1 MKIILSLIFCANFIF
16 AFSQSNEVPAF
27 VKKVY
32 DDLYNNLSITK
43 EVSKPILQYF
53 SEDKE
58 MIIDYIPASGGLDGK
73 IRIGSEFVS
82 VIRSFGADSSNALA
96 FVLGHEMAHI
106 FLEQSNIDRV
116 GSGYADKQL
125 RKKLKD
131 VKDSIYTTIFERQA
145 DEQAMYNA
153 HLGGYKTTHIAEN
166 VLIKIYGHFKL
177 KEHLKGYPTLKERV
191 FIAHV
196 SAYKMAALLERFD
209 IANLALI
216 SGHYDLSSKI
226 YESIINEGFKSSEMY
241 NNLGLS
247 YLLKVIESDTLFQ
260 KYEWPIFLDSKT
272 KLISGAQRGSFF
284 DVSSNLNLAIK
295 YFEIANRNAEYKWS
309 LLNLSIAHLVYDIS
323 EEEINNGHLAECK
336 TSLSKIKVL
345 NLPQYIT
352 MSGIINHY
360 EGDLEKAKSSFI
372 SNAETCA
379 LSKRNL
385 DKLFFN
391 IQPISNEQNPLNR
404 ILSKNENLY
413 EVFYDKKIVLI
424 SDTTSKYLNSFMN
437 TSLVKKIGTGINYTK
452 FENKSIAT
460 KIFIA
465 EFSNQFEAL
474 TEMQLS
480 AFADQIYQSNLY
492 TYYVYQDWVIR
503 YDPNK
508 SRKVYL
514 IK

>member
-1 MKIILSLIFCANFIF
+1 
-16 AFSQSNEVPAF
+16 
-27 VKKVY
+27 
-32 DDLYNNLSITK
+32 
-43 EVSKPILQYF
+43 
-53 SEDKE
+53 
-58 MIIDYIPASGGLDGK
+58 
-73 IRIGSEFVS
+73 
-82 VIRSFGADSSNALA
+82 
-96 FVLGHEMAHI
+96 
-106 FLEQSNIDRV
+106 
-116 GSGYADKQL
+116 
-125 RKKLKD
+125 
-131 VKDSIYTTIFERQA
+131 
-145 DEQAMYNA
+145 
-153 HLGGYKTTHIAEN
+153 
-166 VLIKIYGHFKL
+166 
-177 KEHLKGYPTLKERV
+177 
-191 FIAHV
+191 
-196 SAYKMAALLERFD
+196 
-209 IANLALI
+209 
-216 SGHYDLSSKI
+216 
-226 YESIINEGFKSSEMY
+226 
-241 NNLGLS
+241 
-247 YLLKVIESDTLFQ
+247 
-260 KYEWPIFLDSKT
+260 
-272 KLISGAQRGSFF
+272 
-284 DVSSNLNLAIK
+284 
-295 YFEIANRNAEYKWS
+295 
-309 LLNLSIAHLVYDIS
+309 
-323 EEEINNGHLAECK
+323 
-336 TSLSKIKVL
+336 
-345 NLPQYIT
+345 